1 VGAGGFGFAASEA
14 FTDAQGSFRLAA
26 LAPGEIEVRV
36 AADGKGKAEK
46 RFRAAAGDELRW
58 DVVLGAGLALAGRV
72 LDPSGAPLGAWS
84 VGIES
89 DSGRAEDS
97 FHARVETDA
106 QGRFRVPDCKDVPLR
121 LEVYDPKGNYVFPAL
136 TRRGVR
142 PGGAEVVLRVP
153 SEGRASAFI
162 TGVVVDAEDRPI
174 GSASISPWSSATGV
188 APVLTSE
195 AGTGRFRIGPIT
207 PGTYSLMVQARGFA
221 ELRTEQHELGVGAT
235 WDLGRVRLLAGGTL
249 TVSVRTEDGSVP
261 PEGVRLAVQ
270 DFGRGASGRIELEN
284 GRGRSGVLAP
294 GPYRLVVQG
303 AGIAWEAVPCEI
315 VLGRETR
322 LELVARPGIP
332 QAIRFAGF
340 DGGAG
345 VRSLRLSV
353 RDASGKAVIETM
365 VRVRA
370 GEPFAI
376 EPGFRP
382 GDYRLEASTPSG
394 RRGSAAFTVAADGPG
409 EPLIV
414 ELQ

>member
-1 VGAGGFGFAASEA
+1 
-14 FTDAQGSFRLAA
+14 
-26 LAPGEIEVRV
+26 
-36 AADGKGKAEK
+36 
-46 RFRAAAGDELRW
+46 
-58 DVVLGAGLALAGRV
+58 
-72 LDPSGAPLGAWS
+72 
-84 VGIES
+84 
-89 DSGRAEDS
+89 
-97 FHARVETDA
+97 
-106 QGRFRVPDCKDVPLR
+106 
-121 LEVYDPKGNYVFPAL
+121 
-136 TRRGVR
+136 
-142 PGGAEVVLRVP
+142 
-153 SEGRASAFI
+153 
-162 TGVVVDAEDRPI
+162 
-174 GSASISPWSSATGV
+174 
-188 APVLTSE
+188 
-195 AGTGRFRIGPIT
+195 
-207 PGTYSLMVQARGFA
+207 MVQARGFA

-235 WDLGRVRLLAGGTL
+235 WDLGCVRLLAGGTL

-270 DFGRGASGRIELEN
+270 DSGRGVSGRIELEN

-294 GPYRLVVQG
+294 GPYRVLVQG

-315 VLGRETR
+315 VAGRETR
-322 LELVARPGIP
+322 LELVARRGIP
-332 QAIRFAGF
+332 QAIRFAGG
-340 DGGAG
+340 DEDAG

-382 GDYRLEASTPSG
+382 GDYRLEASTPAG